1 MFEAIASKLHAVME
15 RLGRRGVLTE
25 KHVREAMREVRL
37 ALLEADVNFRV
48 VRDFINEVTE
58 KAVGEKVLKSI
69 TPGQQ
74 VVKIVYDAL
83 TEMMGPADPT
93 VHLAPEPPTVI
104 MLAGLQGS
112 GKTTTAAKLASL
124 LRHRGHHPMLVAADI
139 KRPAAIEQLEI
150 LGKQL
155 EVPVFA
161 RRDGTA
167 APKICRLAVAE
178 ARKQGL
184 DVVILDTA
192 GRLHID
198 EEMMAEIADVVR
210 RARPHQ
216 TYLVAD
222 AMTGQDAVASA
233 SEFHKVLPLDGVIL
247 TKLDADARGG
257 AALSIRAVTGRPIKF
272 VGVGERLEALEEF
285 HPDRMAGRILGMGD
299 VVTLVEK
306 AQATMNAEEAKQLEE
321 KFRKATFTLEDF
333 LKQIRQMRR
342 IGPFKDLL
350 AMIPG
355 CHHPV
360 YDCGRAGPAGGHR
373 RQPTATHRPGQWHLA
388 ARGLGT
394 GQAVQADAWYDEGTG
409 RWLTLQGGHGHAG
422 HVEVDGRGAGQDQKA
437 KQTTKGQTQAEEEH
451 EEEVNESGSPNSTA
465 TDGSSAPALLP
476 DRRLRCSH
484 TP

>member
-25 KHVREAMREVRL
+25 KHVVRL

-355 CHHPV
+355 WGSRFDQMDVDDSELTRVEAIIQSMTVGERVRPEAIDASRRRRIALGSGTSPHEV
-360 YDCGRAGPAGGHR
+360 SGLVKQFKQMRGMMKELADGSLSKVGMGTQDMSRLMAGGPVKTKKRSKRLKGKRKRKKSTKR
-373 RQPTATHRPGQWHLA
+373 R
-388 ARGLGT
+388 
-394 GQAVQADAWYDEGTG
+394 
-409 RWLTLQGGHGHAG
+409 
-422 HVEVDGRGAGQDQKA
+422 
-437 KQTTKGQTQAEEEH
+437 
-451 EEEVNESGSPNSTA
+451 
-465 TDGSSAPALLP
+465 
-476 DRRLRCSH
+476 
-484 TP
+484 